1 MEERGASE
9 NPSPLVGE
17 GGARAAQQRGRVRG
31 TRGDQKPRG
40 NAAGLT
46 KRQLLPST
54 TATRSRAHR
63 RDAGPVERTLWAAL
77 RRALPHARFR
87 RQMPMGVYHA
97 DFCSHGAKLIVEVD
111 DATHA
116 VRRDRDAVR
125 TRFLNG
131 EGYRVLRFWN
141 NEVMTNL
148 DGVLA
153 EIARH
158 VDAAGQA

>member
-9 NPSPLVGE
+9 HPSPLVGE

-31 TRGDQKPRG
+31 TRGDGKPRG
-40 NAAGLT
+40 NAEGLT
-46 KRQLLPST
+46 KRQQLPA
-54 TATRSRAHR
+54 ATVARSRTNR
-63 RDAGPVERTLWAAL
+63 RDAGPVENALWAAL
-77 RRALPHARFR
+77 RRTLPHARFR
-87 RQMPMGVYHA
+87 RQVPMGVYHA
-97 DFCSHGAKLIVEVD
+97 DFCSHGAKLVVEVD

-131 EGYRVLRFWN
+131 EGYQVLRFWN

-153 EIARH
+153 EIAQHLDVGGR
-158 VDAAGQA
+158 A

>member
-1 MEERGASE
+1 MEERGAAE
-9 NPSPLVGE
+9 TPSPVGVV
-17 GGARAAQQRGRVRG
+17 GGARAAPPRGWG
-31 TRGDQKPRG
+31 WGKGGSYSRG
-40 NAAGLT
+40 NAEGLT

-87 RQMPMGVYHA
+87 RQVPMGVYHA
-97 DFCSHGAKLIVEVD
+97 DFCSHGAKLVVEVD

-116 VRRDRDAVR
+116 VRRDRDIVR
-125 TRFLNG
+125 TRFLND

-141 NEVMTNL
+141 NEVMINL

-158 VDAAGQA
+158 VDAGLQA

>member
-1 MEERGASE
+1 
-9 NPSPLVGE
+9 
-17 GGARAAQQRGRVRG
+17 
-31 TRGDQKPRG
+31 
-40 NAAGLT
+40 
-46 KRQLLPST
+46 
-54 TATRSRAHR
+54 
-63 RDAGPVERTLWAAL
+63 
-77 RRALPHARFR
+77 
-87 RQMPMGVYHA
+87 MGVYHA
-97 DFCSHGAKLIVEVD
+97 DFCSHGAKLVVEVD

-116 VRRDRDAVR
+116 VSLDRDAVR

-158 VDAAGQA
+158 VDAGLQA

>member
-1 MEERGASE
+1 MEERGAAE

-31 TRGDQKPRG
+31 KGGSYSRG
-40 NAAGLT
+40 NAEGLT

-87 RQMPMGVYHA
+87 RQVPMGVYHA

-111 DATHA
+111 DAAHA
-116 VRRDRDAVR
+116 VRQDRDAVR

-141 NEVMTNL
+141 NEVMINL

-158 VDAAGQA
+158 VDAGLQA

>member
-1 MEERGASE
+1 
-9 NPSPLVGE
+9 
-17 GGARAAQQRGRVRG
+17 
-31 TRGDQKPRG
+31 
-40 NAAGLT
+40 
-46 KRQLLPST
+46 
-54 TATRSRAHR
+54 
-63 RDAGPVERTLWAAL
+63 
-77 RRALPHARFR
+77 
-87 RQMPMGVYHA
+87 MGVYHA
-97 DFCSHGAKLIVEVD
+97 DFCSHGAKLVVEVD

-125 TRFLNG
+125 TRFLNV

-158 VDAAGQA
+158 VDAGGQA